1 MKKLYCNGVV
11 YLGGGEWAEAF
22 VVEDGRFGPV
32 GDNALLESESVGE
45 KIDLKGA
52 FVCAGFNDSHMHLL
66 GYGLVL
72 SQADLREHSESLE
85 EMQSFLKAFLKE
97 HPAAPGQWLRGRG
110 FNQDYFKDG
119 ARLPSKSDL
128 DEVSK
133 DVPIMLTR
141 VCGHMCVVNSKAL
154 ELCGIKDHEDGR
166 FYDNEMRIVLDKL
179 PPPSRAE
186 LREMIL
192 LACAKLN
199 SCGITSVQT
208 DDYCV
213 FRNVKPSLINEVYR
227 ELEKE
232 GKLTLRVREQFNL
245 TSFSELQEFLASG
258 EAEKESELFK
268 VGPLKMLGDGS
279 LGSRTAYLSKPYKGT
294 RDRGMMLMSREKL
307 RDMISYANSKGKQV
321 IVHAIGD
328 ACLDAVLDAFE
339 QALKENPRS
348 DHRHGIVHCQV
359 TRGDQLDRIA
369 ALGLHVFAQ
378 SVFLDYDNHIV
389 EELLDPELLK
399 TSYSWKT
406 LISKGVSV
414 SNGSDCP
421 VEDPDCLK
429 GIQLAVTR
437 KSLDGTGPYLPK
449 EAFSVEEAVDSF
461 TIRSAEASFEENIK
475 GSIKEGQLAD
485 FVILNGNPFKV
496 EPKDIRKIKVAAA
509 YLGGRKL

>member
-1 MKKLYCNGVV
+1 MRTLYCNGVV
-11 YLGGGEWAEAF
+11 YLGGGDWAEAF

-32 GDNALLESESVGE
+32 GDNTLLESESVDE
-45 KIDLKGA
+45 KINLKGA

-72 SQADLREHSESLE
+72 SQADLREHTESLE
-85 EMQSFLKAFLKE
+85 EMKSFLKAFLKE
-97 HPAAPGQWLRGRG
+97 HPVAPGQWLRGRG

-119 ARLPSKSDL
+119 ARLPSRFDL
-128 DEVSK
+128 DEVSR

-154 ELCGIKDHEDGR
+154 ELCGVKDHEDGR
-166 FYDNEMRIVLDKL
+166 FYDNEMQLVLDKL
-179 PPPSRAE
+179 PAPTRAE
-186 LREMIL
+186 LKEMIL

-213 FRNVKPSLINEVYR
+213 FRNVKPSAINEVYR
-227 ELEKE
+227 ELEKV
-232 GKLTLRVREQFNL
+232 GKLTLRVTEQFNL
-245 TSFSELQEFLASG
+245 TSLLDLQEFLASE
-258 EAEKESELFK
+258 EAENNSEFFK
-268 VGPLKMLGDGS
+268 IGPLKMLGDGS

-294 RDRGMMLMSREKL
+294 DDRGLMLFTSGEL
-307 RDMISYANSKGKQV
+307 RDMISYANAKGRQV

-359 TRGDQLDRIA
+359 TRADQLERIA

-378 SVFLDYDNHIV
+378 TVFLDYDNHIV
-389 EELLDPELLK
+389 DELLDPELLK
-399 TSYSWKT
+399 TSYNWKT
-406 LISKGVSV
+406 LIGKGVSV

-437 KSLDGTGPYLPK
+437 TSLDETGPYLPE
-449 EAFSVEEAVDSF
+449 EALSVEEAVDSF
-461 TIRSAEASFEENIK
+461 TIRSAEASFEEDIK
-475 GSIKEGQLAD
+475 GGIKEGQLAD
-485 FVILNGNPFKV
+485 FVILDKNPFV
-496 EPKDIRKIKVAAA
+496 VPADEIHKIKVAAT